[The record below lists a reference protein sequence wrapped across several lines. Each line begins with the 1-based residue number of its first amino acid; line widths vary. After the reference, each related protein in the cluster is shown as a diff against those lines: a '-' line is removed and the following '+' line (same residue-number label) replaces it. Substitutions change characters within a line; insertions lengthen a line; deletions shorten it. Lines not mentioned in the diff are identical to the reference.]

1 MAIPKIAIVGRMNVG
16 KSTLFNR
23 LSVGV
28 KSITLDYEGVTRD
41 VLKDEVIWKGTTFEL
56 LDTGGISVRPTQDVI
71 LEQVRRKAWSTIE
84 QAPVVV
90 FVVDAKV
97 GIVPEDREISKSLHK
112 LGKKVI
118 VAVNKID
125 TALAQEHSFEF
136 ERLGHP
142 LLVLLSAQHGTGIN
156 ELLDAMVSALPE
168 RNLAPSAE
176 ETTCRVVLLGKP
188 NVGKSSLMNALL
200 KQERSIV
207 TDVPGTT
214 REAVSERLTFY
225 KEDIL
230 LTDTAGVRRQRSV
243 NEPLES
249 LMVKST
255 LTAVKE
261 ADIILL
267 LLDASQG
274 TFADQELKLA
284 FYAFNTHYKAVVLVC
299 NKQDLVQPYEQ
310 ELLAQDLKKYEYF
323 LKKIIKIDISCL
335 TGKNIGKIVPLID
348 EVGKRYT
355 LILPKHELTR
365 LFKDALQRKP
375 LYHKT
380 RPLEVHWARQLSAKP
395 MTILLMVNEAP
406 WFQESQRGFFEGVLR
421 KEYDLRGVPVR
432 FVVRGGKEE

>member
-41 VLKDEVIWKGTTFEL
+41 VLKDEVIWKGITFEL
-56 LDTGGISVRPTQDVI
+56 LDTGGISVRSTQDVI

-84 QAPVVV
+84 EAPVIV

-97 GIVPEDREISKSLHK
+97 GIIPEDREISKSLHK

-118 VAVNKID
+118 VAVNKVD
-125 TALAQEHSFEF
+125 NAQAQEHSFEF
-136 ERLGHP
+136 ERLGHAS
-142 LLVLLSAQHGTGIN
+142 LVALSAQHGTGIN

-168 RNLAPSAE
+168 RSLAPSCE
-176 ETTCRVVLLGKP
+176 ETSCRVVLLGKP

-207 TDVPGTT
+207 TDLPGTT
-214 REAVSERLTFY
+214 REAISERLTFY

-284 FYAFNTHYKAVVLVC
+284 FYAFNAQYKAVILVC

-310 ELLAQDLKKYEYF
+310 ELLAMDLKKYEYF

-335 TGKNIGKIVPLID
+335 TGKNIGKLLPLIK
-348 EVGKRYT
+348 EVEKRYALT
-355 LILPKHELTR
+355 LPKHELTR
-365 LFKDALQRKP
+365 LFKDALMRKP

-380 RPLEVHWARQLSAKP
+380 RPLEVYWARQLSTKP
-395 MTILLMVNEAP
+395 ITILLMVNEAP